1 MATNKKKITDELTV
15 PKMPGAIDNNALKTA
30 ATGVQN
36 ARNAVTNMTYD
47 TFKSGDLYK
56 GLQRD
61 YQQQGQQAMKDTLGQ
76 VAART
81 GGMASSYATSAANQ
95 SYNNYMTALEDAA
108 RSAFN
113 EEYARK
119 RDAYDMAQREYDT
132 AYGEYRDK
140 VGDAWDEYNAQYNA
154 HRDRVE
160 DAKYDNE
167 WQYKVDQDKKAA
179 GEEAKLQ
186 AQEDVMAIWQ
196 SGGTPSYE
204 LLLAAGW
211 ADSTMPAGADGNVLN
226 VTGAAY
232 KSQVDNASKEQS
244 QADIY
249 DEINARIANGE
260 SLEDIAN
267 DYGIGDDGDP
277 ETVDKTW
284 KEVTGISEAEWQ
296 QIYNENEVGG
306 YTYPKTAEGANNIV
320 ASLTNSASLSLSDK
334 DQKNF
339 DYIYGDGAY
348 DAVQKFIFDITPDNT
363 RADSFKNSKNF
374 HNMSREVF
382 DAQFDS
388 LCNEL
393 ADKVPGISVEQ
404 VIDIVEKANPE
415 IFKAATDADYPFWKR
430 ER

>member
-36 ARNAVTNMTYD
+36 ARDAVTNMTYD
-47 TFKSGDLYK
+47 KFKGGDLYK

-132 AYGEYRDK
+132 AYGEYRDQ
-140 VGDAWDEYNAQYNA
+140 VGDAWDRYNAAMNAYQDERNYNYQLE
-154 HRDRVE
+154 RDAAE
-160 DAKYDNE
+160 DSEA
-167 WQYKVDQDKKAA
+167 
-179 GEEAKLQ
+179 AKLR
-186 AQEDVMAIWQ
+186 AQEDVMAIWAN
-196 SGGTPSYE
+196 GGTPSAD
-204 LLLAAGW
+204 LLTAAGW
-211 ADSTMPAGADGNVLN
+211 ADPAKTGADGGVALN
-226 VTGAAY
+226 AAGMAY
-232 KSQVDNASKEQS
+232 MTQATNPAKEEAQTD
-244 QADIY
+244 AY
-249 DEINARIANGE
+249 DEIYARIANGE
-260 SLEDIAN
+260 TLEQIEESYKQGGKD
-267 DYGIGDDGDP
+267 
-277 ETVDKTW
+277 VDW
-284 KEVTGISEAEWQ
+284 KGLTGKSGAEWQ
-296 QIYNENEVGG
+296 QIYNENEVSG
-306 YTYPKTAEGANNIV
+306 YTYPKTAEGASSIV
-320 ASLTNSASLSLSDK
+320 SNLTNSASLSLSDN

-415 IFKAATDADYPFWKR
+415 IFKAATDIDYPFWER